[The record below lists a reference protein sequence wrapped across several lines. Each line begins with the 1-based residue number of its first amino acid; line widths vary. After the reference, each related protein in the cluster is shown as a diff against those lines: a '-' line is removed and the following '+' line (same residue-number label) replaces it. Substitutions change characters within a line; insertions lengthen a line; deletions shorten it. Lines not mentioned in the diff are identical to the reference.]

1 MRETDMQDEAEGR
14 ELSPRERRFSE
25 EYALRENGA
34 EAARR
39 AGFSYRSARQLAS
52 RMLARDDITAAVEAE
67 RARLASSLRV
77 DRDSL
82 VAELA
87 KVAFANLLDYSVI
100 DDDGGLRTD
109 FSNVN
114 RVQAT
119 AIQSVETE
127 QVTDPETG
135 AVRVTKVKFK
145 LHDKARAV
153 AELARLLGLAEDK
166 VRVVS
171 EAPGMGEVQ
180 SVLLQVLGKY
190 PEARAAVVAALE
202 GLAAE
207 PAGHA

>member
-1 MRETDMQDEAEGR
+1 MRETNMQDDADGGR
-14 ELSPRERRFSE
+14 ELSPRERRFAE

-34 EAARR
+34 EAARC
-39 AGFSYRSARQLAS
+39 AGYSYRSARQLAS
-52 RMLARDDITAAVEAE
+52 RLLARGDIQAAVEAE
-67 RARLASSLRV
+67 RARLASNLRV
-77 DRDSL
+77 DRDHL

-87 KVAFANLLDYSVI
+87 VI
-100 DDDGGLRTD
+100 DDEGGIRTD

-135 AVRVTKVKFK
+135 AVRVTRVKFK

-153 AELARLLGLAEDK
+153 AELARLLGLAEDR
-166 VRVVS
+166 VRIAT

-180 SVLLQVLGKY
+180 SVLLQVLGRY
-190 PEARAAVVAALE
+190 PEARAAVVQALE
-202 GLAAE
+202 AMVAEE